1 MEFKITLR
9 DVMVYFITGVS
20 FLVFAITMHFWN
32 RLEALK
38 AMAGQLAENNV
49 LLLISLAGIY
59 VVGQVVQSVDA
70 ARYFFAIRII
80 KPRMNEKSWR
90 LTRFIL
96 LCMTG
101 DRIAGVMQPGESR
114 EDFWK
119 KAYYLQVKDKYGYSD
134 YWYVAKDLLNGMETA
149 AILLM
154 PYALWAGQYIFAII
168 FFIMAI
174 LFWIKSRLVARDY
187 VTSVCETYAVVQGE
201 PLAAGKANA
210 TLPASGV

>member
-90 LTRFIL
+90 LTKFIL
-96 LCMTG
+96 FCLAG
-101 DRIAGVMQPGESR
+101 DRIAGVMQPVESR

-119 KAYYLQVKDKYGYSD
+119 KAY
-134 YWYVAKDLLNGMETA
+134 
-149 AILLM
+149 
-154 PYALWAGQYIFAII
+154 
-168 FFIMAI
+168 
-174 LFWIKSRLVARDY
+174 
-187 VTSVCETYAVVQGE
+187 
-201 PLAAGKANA
+201 
-210 TLPASGV
+210 